1 MLKTFRTNI
10 PLQIAIILVASALL
24 WTKSFIHPQ
33 QAILEGGGDLYH
45 FICGEMSPAVAT
57 IVAFVLVLA
66 EGVLLNSILY
76 RHKMITQSSLLPM
89 LFYIIAMS
97 IGHPTL
103 SPVIVGSLFLL
114 IGIDQLLLTS
124 TLLSVGLDKIFGG
137 AACIA
142 LSSLFCPVM
151 VVFLIPLVASM
162 FNYSL
167 YTWRDSTMLILGFL
181 APFILLETYYYVS
194 DELFYRNY
202 LLLYNLS
209 DLRIQAGGSL
219 VEWIV
224 SIVFLLM
231 LIVGMATALGGLQN
245 RSINF
250 SKNITT
256 LLLFALGSVMLS
268 FYTALFPV
276 FTQGYAMPFACC
288 STYLF
293 IEPKRKETVSNL
305 VFVLL
310 LLLFILTNMI

>member
-10 PLQIAIILVASALL
+10 PVQIAIILVASVLL
-24 WTKSFIHPQ
+24 WIKSFIHPQ
-33 QAILEGGGDLYH
+33 QALLEGGGDLYH

-97 IGHPTL
+97 IGHPAL

-181 APFILLETYYYVS
+181 APFILLETYYYVC

-268 FYTALFPV
+268 FYTSLFPV

-293 IEPKRKETVSNL
+293 IEPKRKETLSNL

-310 LLLFILTNMI
+310 LLLFILTNLI

>member
-10 PLQIAIILVASALL
+10 PVQIAIILVASALL
-24 WTKSFIHPQ
+24 WMNSFIHPQ
-33 QAILEGGGDLYH
+33 HALLEGGGDLYH

-97 IGHPTL
+97 IGHPAL

-167 YTWRDSTMLILGFL
+167 YTWRDGTMLILGFL
-181 APFILLETYYYVS
+181 APFILLETCYYVC
-194 DELFYRNY
+194 DELFYRDY

-231 LIVGMATALGGLQN
+231 LIVGMATALGGEQN

-310 LLLFILTNMI
+310 LLLFILTNLI